1 MSCDPSSP
9 IAKVEHGQGYYL
21 RTNTLNSMKSARHMI
36 SNSQA
41 NFGDV
46 FGYTASNEAILRANK
61 FKAIASQ
68 CLRAE
73 GKYPFNLEN
82 TFGDESDYEDLWKYP
97 DIISVSWK
105 AGLNSKRSELDE
117 DMLHLQKSFG
127 SQPFTLR
134 SIKMKLEIHEESYR
148 EDFFQCLSNSRWAHY
163 GELIIASP
171 IQSINAINNLRELG
185 QEFGIG
191 ITSYGMNNE
200 TLDDLPEP
208 GAIQHFSEREIEG
221 LFGLINYQKISE
233 SRPRNELAWEQVS
246 QLRNS
251 NQEIESMF
259 KWLSNSLDQ
268 GKVLSFDSKV
278 RESRSLTEQVID

>member
-1 MSCDPSSP
+1 MC
-9 IAKVEHGQGYYL
+9 
-21 RTNTLNSMKSARHMI
+21 T
-36 SNSQA
+36 
-41 NFGDV
+41 
-46 FGYTASNEAILRANK
+46 ILRANK

-268 GKVLSFDSKV
+268 GNVLSFDSKV
-278 RESRSLTEQVID
+278 RESRSITEQVID